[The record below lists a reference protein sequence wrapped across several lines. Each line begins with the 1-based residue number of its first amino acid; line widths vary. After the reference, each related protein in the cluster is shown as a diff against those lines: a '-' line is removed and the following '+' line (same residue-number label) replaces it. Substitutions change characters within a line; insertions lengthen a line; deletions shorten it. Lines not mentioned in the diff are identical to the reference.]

1 MHWLWWSSSGEEKS
15 SVELVLL
22 VMFGERLGR
31 GKFDSLGTFAR
42 IRCLAFINAMRA
54 QGAAVAN

>member
-1 MHWLWWSSSGEEKS
+1 MHWLWWSSSDEVKS
-15 SVELVLL
+15 AVELVLP

-42 IRCLAFINAMRA
+42 IRCLAFINATRA
-54 QGAAVAN
+54 